1 MLGLAG
7 RAAQACP
14 ARTGLT
20 VLKLLLWYVVPCVPA
35 NILTCVMTQ
44 IAKMFHIHNDPSR
57 PVQLKGS
64 TLRKWVENK
73 ADLRSAGK
81 PVKAY
86 RCALTKLSLLL
97 LLLLHPG
104 KPSDSSSSSHVG
116 GRIGVLNNDNAS
128 QSYTQQTQKV
138 RTHPPTHPPTHS
150 PTHARCRRATEPFS
164 TRREGNLGQMARI
177 PRHWSARG
185 CCEDCTTKDPRLC
198 EPDCRLRLRLRLR
211 LSMNPTNLV

>member
-1 MLGLAG
+1 MAATTLKRPKLRQTPTSPIWKPFHVCQRNRRRGWSTMLGLAG

-57 PVQLKGS
+57 PVQLKSS

-73 ADLRSAGK
+73 ADLRSAGE

-104 KPSDSSSSSHVG
+104 KPLD
-116 GRIGVLNNDNAS
+116 
-128 QSYTQQTQKV
+128 
-138 RTHPPTHPPTHS
+138 
-150 PTHARCRRATEPFS
+150 
-164 TRREGNLGQMARI
+164 
-177 PRHWSARG
+177 
-185 CCEDCTTKDPRLC
+185 
-198 EPDCRLRLRLRLR
+198 
-211 LSMNPTNLV
+211 